1 VRLEASASPI
11 STPPGME
18 PVHAMPQSSSTCATG
33 NIDDLED
40 LIPQGSGDVLQRPV
54 KTSVVPKRARR
65 RPAAQKVSSTAVGS
79 VPGTQTVHVK
89 TWGCSHNNSDGEY
102 MAGMLQSYGYTVTDK
117 MEDAELWVLN
127 SCTVK
132 NPSESHFVT
141 TIRQAKQAGKRVV
154 VAGCVPQGD
163 RKNRDLEGL
172 SVIGVQQID
181 RVVEVVEETLKGN
194 TVQLFGHRRTEAG
207 KKSGGARLALPK
219 IRKNRLVEIIPI
231 NTGCLNQCTYCKTVH
246 ARGSLGS
253 YPPEEIVERVRAVID
268 EGVREIWITS
278 EDLGC
283 YGRDIGTSLPEMLW
297 QLVDLLPEGTMMR
310 LGMTNPPYI
319 LEHRVEIAKILQHPR
334 VYEFIHIPVQSGSD
348 QVLSDM
354 RRQYSVADFSLLVDY
369 LWQHVPGMTIA
380 TDVICGFPTESDDD
394 FAGTVALVE
403 KYQFPVLYISQF
415 YPRPGTPAAAMK
427 QAQTQIKKQRSRM
440 ISAIF
445 KSQREGREAEKL
457 QKQGTRHWVL
467 VTDRAADGVH
477 LVSHNKAYEQVL
489 LPDLPGLMG
498 AWVEVKVTVVGK
510 FHLMAELCDKDWR
523 AKQVDLGLVA
533 VAPSASSSAPT
544 HGRSGSRL
552 GIGSVDTSPDSP
564 SRLNANGGEWDQGN
578 MSSAEH
584 SHCDKPDGAATG
596 CNAATLPLSGETK
609 NQDCCAGGGDSGG
622 CCSSEGGGSQSVQ
635 EPPQGIDDSRT
646 AAAAVADGRSSFDD
660 ADGPQGQLLCVG
672 GSLVFLL
679 LAVQVAELSGWI
691 K

>member
-1 VRLEASASPI
+1 MARLDAMEEP
-11 STPPGME
+11 TP
-18 PVHAMPQSSSTCATG
+18 AMPQSAASCATG
-33 NIDDLED
+33 GIDDLED
-40 LIPQGSGDVLQRPV
+40 IVPAGGGDVLRRPP
-54 KTSVVPKRARR
+54 KQAVVPKRARR
-65 RPAAQKVSSTAVGS
+65 RPAQSGDVYSTVEGS
-79 VPGTQTVHVK
+79 IPGTQTVHVK

-102 MAGMLQSYGYTVTDK
+102 MAGILQSYGYTVTDK
-117 MEDAELWVLN
+117 MEDADLWVLN

-141 TIRQAKQAGKRVV
+141 TIRQAKEAGKHVV

-172 SVIGVQQID
+172 SVVGVQQID

-207 KKSGGARLALPK
+207 KKDGGARLSLPK

-253 YPPEEIVERVRAVID
+253 YQPGEIVERVRNVLK

-278 EDLGC
+278 EDLGA

-297 QLVDLLPEGTMMR
+297 QVVDLLPEGTMMR

-319 LEHRVEIAKILQHPR
+319 LEHRVEIAKILNHPR
-334 VYEFIHIPVQSGSD
+334 VYEFIHIPVQSGSN

-354 RRQYSVADFSLLVDY
+354 RRQYTVADFSLLVDH
-369 LWQHVPGMTIA
+369 LRQHVPGMTIA

-403 KYQFPVLYISQF
+403 KYHFPVLYISQF
-415 YPRPGTPAAAMK
+415 YPRPGTPAASMK
-427 QAQTQIKKQRSRM
+427 QAKTQIKKQRSRA

-457 QKQGTRHWVL
+457 AKTGKRHWVL

-477 LVSHNKAYEQVL
+477 LVAHNKAYEQVL

-498 AWVEVKVTVVGK
+498 AWVEVEVTEVGK
-510 FHLMAELCDKDWR
+510 FHLMANLCDPDWR
-523 AKQVDLGLVA
+523 DKQPDLEA
-533 VAPSASSSAPT
+533 VTIGAPPHT
-544 HGRSGSRL
+544 GSGV
-552 GIGSVDTSPDSP
+552 GGVK
-564 SRLNANGGEWDQGN
+564 LNANGGEWEQGQHDQNDVGHDSESVQGPKN
-578 MSSAEH
+578 E
-584 SHCDKPDGAATG
+584 TG
-596 CNAATLPLSGETK
+596 
-609 NQDCCAGGGDSGG
+609 DCCADGVDGACCSGKSAECQPSQHQMGHHQPTLGIESDGQVAQGDSLWD
-622 CCSSEGGGSQSVQ
+622 EGH
-635 EPPQGIDDSRT
+635 
-646 AAAAVADGRSSFDD
+646 
-660 ADGPQGQLLCVG
+660 LLCAG
-672 GSLVFLL
+672 ASLAFLL
-679 LAVQVAELSGWI
+679 LAVQAAELSGLI
-691 K
+691 R